1 MRLGVE
7 SNKWLTT
14 YHGHEKKGSKDVD
27 TCRDLRSRNYGYA
40 VSVTIQAE
48 RSHAPIISL
57 ARSSI
62 SSLGYTIGVNSCGR
76 LQLGTGFRAARII
89 HDWVVPDEFERQ
101 DNGGGVGGGGGGV
114 DGGVGGGS
122 DGGGGGGGLDRRF
135 MRSKER
141 QGGRQSE
148 IGTWRSRHEE
158 MRREEKR
165 NGEERREGDAEVIS
179 NVEVEDERIKEKEK
193 RVCKG

>member
-1 MRLGVE
+1 MRLAVE

-101 DNGGGVGGGGGGV
+101 DNLLILILLLQQRPGTDPLEELNPFSG
-114 DGGVGGGS
+114 
-122 DGGGGGGGLDRRF
+122 
-135 MRSKER
+135 ER
-141 QGGRQSE
+141 TPTAYPLRLAC
-148 IGTWRSRHEE
+148 TYT
-158 MRREEKR
+158 
-165 NGEERREGDAEVIS
+165 
-179 NVEVEDERIKEKEK
+179 
-193 RVCKG
+193 

>member
-1 MRLGVE
+1 MSSS
-7 SNKWLTT
+7 SNGERARSLR
-14 YHGHEKKGSKDVD
+14 VD
-27 TCRDLRSRNYGYA
+27 SAFVSASGTPVFKYIHVGDLRKLL
-40 VSVTIQAE
+40 E
-48 RSHAPIISL
+48 RTTPVK
-57 ARSSI
+57 
-62 SSLGYTIGVNSCGR
+62 LGS
-76 LQLGTGFRAARII
+76 
-89 HDWVVPDEFERQ
+89 
-101 DNGGGVGGGGGGV
+101 NGGGVGGGGV

-165 NGEERREGDAEVIS
+165 NGKERREGDAEVIS